1 MTGVLIVLL
10 IVIVAS
16 MSKAKRLKQS
26 RGVKK

>member
-10 IVIVAS
+10 IVIAVS

-26 RGVKK
+26 PDVKK